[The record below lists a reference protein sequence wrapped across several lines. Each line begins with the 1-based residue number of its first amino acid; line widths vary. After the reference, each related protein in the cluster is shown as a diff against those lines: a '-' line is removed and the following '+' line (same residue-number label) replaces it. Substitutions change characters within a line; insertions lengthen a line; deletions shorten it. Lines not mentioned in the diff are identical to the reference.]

1 MPSHLS
7 WLCLQLLIIKPK
19 SILDIGV
26 GFGAKGMLFREYTDI
41 WRGNYKN
48 WKTRIDGIEVFEEYI
63 TPLQLSIYDNI
74 YIGEATKTLKELGNY
89 DLIYLGD
96 VIEHFEKE
104 EGKQFIVD
112 VLGHAKFVI
121 IATPT
126 KVSKQGAVYG
136 NKHEV
141 HKSQW
146 TPEDFPG
153 AEHRVIFKTLVIKY
167 GI

>member
-7 WLCLQLLIIKPK
+7 WLGLQLLIIRPK

-26 GFGAKGMLFREYTDI
+26 GFGGKGMLFREYTDI

-48 WKTRIDGIEVFEEYI
+48 WKTRIDGIEVFEDYI
-63 TPLQLSIYDNI
+63 TPLQLLIYDNI
-74 YIGEATKTLKELGNY
+74 YIGEATKVFEKLGNY

-96 VIEHFEKE
+96 IIEHFEKS
-104 EGKQFIVD
+104 EGKRFLAR
-112 VLGHAKFVI
+112 VLKKAKVVI
-121 IATPT
+121 IATPS
-126 KVSKQGAVYG
+126 KVHPQGAV
-136 NKHEV
+136 NNNEHEA

-153 AEHRVIFKTLVIKY
+153 AENRIIYKTLVIKY
-167 GI
+167 VL